1 MIPTQSPTALP
12 QVQRAIFQALNGDT
26 LYRAMCAVYD
36 DVPESA
42 AYPYT
47 TIGEAIETPDRT
59 MGQGGHQVLVMLST
73 YTRDGS
79 QDVAG
84 IGTAGF
90 APGLAIMRKQTELLV
105 ETPLLVED
113 FDVVMVE
120 VETIETSRAADGVTR
135 IVDARYRLWLED
147 AA

>member
-1 MIPTQSPTALP
+1 MIPTASATALP
-12 QVQRAIFQALNGDT
+12 QVQRAIFETLNGDT
-26 LYRAMCAVYD
+26 FYRSLAAVYD
-36 DVPESA
+36 DVPEGA
-42 AYPYT
+42 PYPYT

-59 MGQGGHQVLVMLST
+59 FGQGGHQVLVTLST
-73 YTRDGS
+73 YTKDGS
-79 QDVAG
+79 QDAAG
-84 IGTAGF
+84 VGTAGF
-90 APGLAIMRKQTELLV
+90 SIGLAIVQKQTELLV

-113 FDVVMVE
+113 FDLIMVE